1 MSRNGKKWHIN
12 PQVIQGMDLGML
24 VRVLSR
30 NNFRVD
36 PQCLGRLVHL
46 CVLGVFNSVFGWC
59 EEFFNRDEIESTT
72 VDTPPVFVIGHWRSG
87 TTHLHNL
94 MSLDPGLVAPNAYQ
108 ACFPGHFIYSQ
119 VGAPIFDLLAPR
131 KRPMDNVAFSAGTPH
146 EDEFA
151 VAASCGV
158 SPYMRVLFPVTG
170 DNAHAELDPLRLDH
184 AALDAWKRS
193 LVTFLKKIALS
204 EDGKRAVLK
213 SPPHMGRIATLLEM
227 FPHAQFVHIVRNP
240 YDVFLSTRKLW
251 RDSFGLAH
259 LQVPSRELVDELI
272 LSWYTELFD
281 LFDRDR
287 DLIPP
292 GALCEIRYEDLE
304 SQPIPTL
311 EIIYNG
317 LGLAGFVELQA
328 KATAY
333 LHSLEGFKKNVL
345 EPDRQAFDKVRLRW
359 QGVFERYGYRV

>member
-24 VRVLSR
+24 LRVVAR
-30 NNFRVD
+30 NDFRVD

-59 EEFFNRDEIESTT
+59 EEFFNREDIESAP
-72 VDTPPVFVIGHWRSG
+72 VDNPPIFVIGHWRSG

-94 MSLDPGLVAPNAYQ
+94 MGLDPNLAAPNAYQ
-108 ACFPGHFIYSQ
+108 ACFPGHFIFSQ
-119 VGAPIFDLLAPR
+119 VGGAVFDLLAPQ

-151 VAASCGV
+151 LAACCGV

-184 AALDAWKRS
+184 VAREAWKKS
-193 LVTFLKKIALS
+193 LMTFLKKLALS
-204 EDGKRAVLK
+204 EEGKRAVLK

-227 FPHAQFVHIVRNP
+227 FPDAKFVHIVRNP

-281 LFDRDR
+281 LFERDR
-287 DLIPP
+287 RLIPP
-292 GALCEIRYEDLE
+292 GALSEVRFDDLE
-304 SQPIPTL
+304 TLPIPTL
-311 EIIYNG
+311 EGIYNG
-317 LGLAGFVELQA
+317 LGLDGFEELQA
-328 KATAY
+328 RATDY
-333 LHSLEGFKKNVL
+333 LRSIEGFKKNVL
-345 EPDRQAFDKVRLRW
+345 APDPQAFDQVRHRW
-359 QGVFERYGYRV
+359 HRTFERYGYPV